1 MKKLINNMTEYSF
14 GHLSAK
20 FTTSAFTKVDKG
32 LTAVVFAS
40 PLSARS
46 PDLCMLW
53 HNGYR
58 EKNKAKLLFNL
69 LLKVFAGFSKGV
81 VKLSLNPK
89 PLKYALYGKISD
101 SILVVSSTCGS
112 LTSKGA
118 YKTPYVHTDD
128 EDGIFV
134 YGSAKTCG
142 QDERDIKE
150 ISLIHKVTLAF
161 DLIKSGIY
169 AFVKIEGDFFDKLL
183 LALQWF
189 EWVISLR
196 WLYAFYLE
204 QTLSEVVEKYDI
216 TKIGCI
222 HEMHFYARVVWQ
234 VAAKYKAKSY
244 TVQHAAITPGK
255 MWYFAYPEEMESG
268 LILPDVMYI
277 FNKDVAKLLAP
288 FYANTKFILGCSN
301 RYSHWKKVTPSGNE
315 KSDYYLFVS
324 ALAGFDNRIL
334 IKTLR
339 CLVGSTKEPMNVRL
353 RFHPFAQIGRKE
365 KKWIRANLKEGLV
378 KVSRGTSLK
387 DDIEGAITV
396 VGMSTTVLEEALLMG
411 RPVVQITDPDFLQYI
426 DVAGIKGAVRK
437 DYRELMPDDL
447 VNNIGCKVDSDKI
460 RERLGMEQPLVTYT
474 QLFSS

>member
-1 MKKLINNMTEYSF
+1 
-14 GHLSAK
+14 
-20 FTTSAFTKVDKG
+20 
-32 LTAVVFAS
+32 
-40 PLSARS
+40 
-46 PDLCMLW
+46 
-53 HNGYR
+53 
-58 EKNKAKLLFNL
+58 
-69 LLKVFAGFSKGV
+69 
-81 VKLSLNPK
+81 
-89 PLKYALYGKISD
+89 
-101 SILVVSSTCGS
+101 
-112 LTSKGA
+112 
-118 YKTPYVHTDD
+118 
-128 EDGIFV
+128 
-134 YGSAKTCG
+134 
-142 QDERDIKE
+142 
-150 ISLIHKVTLAF
+150 
-161 DLIKSGIY
+161 
-169 AFVKIEGDFFDKLL
+169 
-183 LALQWF
+183 
-189 EWVISLR
+189 
-196 WLYAFYLE
+196 
-204 QTLSEVVEKYDI
+204 
-216 TKIGCI
+216 
-222 HEMHFYARVVWQ
+222 
-234 VAAKYKAKSY
+234 
-244 TVQHAAITPGK
+244 
-255 MWYFAYPEEMESG
+255 
-268 LILPDVMYI
+268 MYI